1 MYSRKLIQYT
11 EDDDDEQEAAN
22 DGGYYGMK
30 NTVSGNIDIDLSSE
44 DAIRQIPAE
53 DLAKLC
59 LRNEYELEFDP
70 KHYFY
75 RK

>member
-1 MYSRKLIQYT
+1 
-11 EDDDDEQEAAN
+11 
-22 DGGYYGMK
+22 MK